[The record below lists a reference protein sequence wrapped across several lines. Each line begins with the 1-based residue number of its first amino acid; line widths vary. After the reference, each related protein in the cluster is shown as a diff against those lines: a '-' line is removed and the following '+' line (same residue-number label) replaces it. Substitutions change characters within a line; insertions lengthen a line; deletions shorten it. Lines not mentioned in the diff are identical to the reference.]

1 MKRKIVDFNT
11 GSQLIAHFTQMFA
24 VGFKFPMLCGLVLY
38 SWLTWYQL
46 QTTLTDDQVTLIL
59 MKIYASGWRF
69 LEFDPHKLVTLK
81 SAFGG
86 TFLIAISRVED
97 FPSVVRAW
105 SSFTAILVRSAW
117 LSVLIAVPATAAFV
131 WIAARF
137 GRRSKERKHQR
148 GRRLVSTRELL
159 RMVKAVNAARRAE
172 ELRTVLG
179 KAWRFARR
187 RELVDAGLDFRPF
200 SLAGIPWPWR
210 EEQTHAMLVGS
221 TGTGK
226 TVALMDLLDQVRD
239 RGHRSV
245 VFDLTGAYVAAYYDP
260 ACDTILHP
268 LDARCP
274 RWSIFDECSNPAEFM
289 AASEAL
295 IPSDGGG
302 EGQFWVQGAR
312 MLFTNMCNSLVEH
325 DMATNE
331 NLATKLMTADVETV
345 YQFVKD
351 TPAAAMSSPDS
362 PKLADSVRAVFN
374 ANAQALLYLPKEG
387 PQFSIRNWVREGKQD
402 GAILFISSRYVDL
415 PVCRQLLTLWLNS
428 AVNTLM
434 AEEPSRALKMWFLI
448 DELGALHRMP
458 ALESGM
464 RTARNFGGAFV
475 TGVHTQAKLREVY
488 GIEAAHE
495 LSSLAKTKLILGN
508 PDPDTAKWC
517 SEVMGNSEVQ
527 DMNTG
532 YSFGYSKS
540 RDSVNLSPEQREVR
554 IVMPEEIGDLDPLH
568 GYICLPGSLPPA
580 PIHLTYKMRSR
591 IAPGFVARGDFEL
604 VRGIKTLP
612 GRHEADA
619 QDWDDANDDLDTDGG
634 DGAVSD
640 ESGKGAEARLAGPKE
655 RALDRPRKPRQAGPS
670 ERGSQAML
678 DLGQGLP
685 LPSESSAI
693 GSTATAQNPSG
704 DQARSDPGLP
714 SAESDKAGDAARQ
727 AGEGQGRAHA
737 QSEGQKRSAAASKRS
752 GQRRAMIQREADGPS
767 EPQKDR
773 GPDLG
778 DFGPG

>member
-1 MKRKIVDFNT
+1 MKRNITDFNT

-24 VGFKFPMLCGLVLY
+24 VGFKVPLLCALVLY
-38 SWLTWYQL
+38 SWLVWYQL
-46 QTTLTDDQVTLIL
+46 QTLLSDDQF
-59 MKIYASGWRF
+59 YAAGWRF
-69 LEFDPHKLVTLK
+69 MEFDPQKLVTLK

-86 TFLIAISRVED
+86 SFLIAISRVED

-105 SSFTAILVRSAW
+105 GAFTAILVRSAW

-159 RMVKAVNAARRAE
+159 RMVKAVNVARRAE

-179 KAWRFARR
+179 KAWRFASRK
-187 RELVDAGLDFRPF
+187 ELASAGLDFRPF

-226 TVALMDLLDQVRD
+226 TVALMDLLDQVRT
-239 RGHRSV
+239 RGHRAV
-245 VFDLTGAYVAAYYDP
+245 VFDLTGAYVSAYYDP
-260 ACDTILHP
+260 ARDTILHP

-374 ANAQALLYLPKEG
+374 ANAQALLYLPKDG

-475 TGVHTQAKLREVY
+475 TGVHTQAKLHEVY
-488 GIEAAHE
+488 GVEAAHE

-517 SEVMGNSEVQ
+517 SEVIGNAEVQ

-540 RDSVNLSPEQREVR
+540 RDSVNLSPEKREVR

-580 PIHLTYKMRSR
+580 PVHLTYRMRPR

-604 VRGIKTLP
+604 VRGSKTFV
-612 GRHEADA
+612 GRHESDA
-619 QDWDDANDDLDTDGG
+619 RDWDDADDESDTGGG
-634 DGAVSD
+634 DGSASD
-640 ESGKGAEARLAGPKE
+640 ESGKLAEARPAGAKE
-655 RALDRPRKPRQAGPS
+655 RDLDRPRKPRQAGPR
-670 ERGSQAML
+670 EQGRQAML
-678 DLGQGLP
+678 DLDQRLP
-685 LPSESSAI
+685 LPSEGAVT
-693 GSTATAQNPSG
+693 GPTGTAQDPSG

-714 SAESDKAGDAARQ
+714 TAEPDKAGETGERQGKAR
-727 AGEGQGRAHA
+727 A
-737 QSEGQKRSAAASKRS
+737 QSDGLKRSAAASKRS
-752 GQRRAMIQREADGPS
+752 GQRRAAIQREIDGSS
-767 EPQKDR
+767 EPEKDR

>member
-1 MKRKIVDFNT
+1 MTRIITDFNT
-11 GSQLIAHFTQMFA
+11 GSQQIGHFAQMFA
-24 VGFKFPMLCGLVLY
+24 VGFKVPLLCVVVLY
-38 SWLTWYQL
+38 GWLVWSQL
-46 QTTLTDDQVTLIL
+46 GSVLGDDQFILIA
-59 MKIYASGWRF
+59 MKVYAAAWRYM
-69 LEFDPHKLVTLK
+69 EFDPHKLVTLK

-86 TFLIAISRVED
+86 TFQIAISQVEH

-105 SSFTAILVRSAW
+105 DTLTGVLVRSAW
-117 LSVLIAVPATAAFV
+117 LSALIALPATAAFV

-137 GRRSKERKHQR
+137 GRNSKARKHQR
-148 GRRLVSTRELL
+148 GRRLVSTDELL
-159 RMVKAVNAARRAE
+159 RMVTAVNRSRRAA
-172 ELRTVLG
+172 ELRAVLG
-179 KAWRFARR
+179 KAWRFASRK
-187 RELVDAGLDFRPF
+187 ELARAGLDFLPF

-226 TVALMDLLDQVRD
+226 TVALMDLLDQVRS
-239 RGHRSV
+239 RGYRSV
-245 VFDLTGAYVAAYYDP
+245 VFDLTGAYVANYYDP
-260 ACDTILHP
+260 ARDTILHP

-289 AASEAL
+289 AAAEAL

-312 MLFTNMCNSLVEH
+312 MLFTNMCNALVEH

-331 NLATKLMTADVETV
+331 HLASKLMTADVATV

-351 TPAAAMSSPDS
+351 TPAAPMSSPDS

-402 GAILFISSRYVDL
+402 GAILFISARYVDL

-458 ALESGM
+458 ALEAGM

-495 LSSLAKTKLILGN
+495 LSSLAKTKLIFGN

-517 SEVMGNSEVQ
+517 SEVIGNAEVQ

-540 RDSVNLSPEQREVR
+540 RDSVNLSPEHREMR
-554 IVMPEEIGDLDPLH
+554 IVMPETIGDLDPLH

-580 PIHLTYKMRSR
+580 PVQLAITQRAR
-591 IAPGFVARGDFEL
+591 IAPGFVARSDFEL
-604 VRGIKTLP
+604 VRGSKTFP
-612 GRHEADA
+612 GQVGHGDCEPDHADEEQA
-619 QDWDDANDDLDTDGG
+619 GEGG
-634 DGAVSD
+634 DGSAND
-640 ESGKGAEARLAGPKE
+640 ESGKGAEARPSGAKE
-655 RALDRPRKPRQAGPS
+655 RAPGRPRKPRQAGPG
-670 ERGSQAML
+670 ERHRQGML
-678 DLGQGLP
+678 DLSQGLP
-685 LPSESSAI
+685 LPADRPVV
-693 GSTATAQNPSG
+693 GTPGAAQDPLGNQARDDLALPPSG
-704 DQARSDPGLP
+704 PETAADP
-714 SAESDKAGDAARQ
+714 ARQ
-727 AGEGQGRAHA
+727 AGDGQGKARAY
-737 QSEGQKRSAAASKRS
+737 SEAQKRKEAGSKRS
-752 GQRRAMIQREADGPS
+752 IQRRATNQREIEGSS
-767 EPQKDR
+767 EPEMDR

>member
-1 MKRKIVDFNT
+1 MKRNITDFNT

-24 VGFKFPMLCGLVLY
+24 VGFKVPFLCALVLY
-38 SWLTWYQL
+38 FWLTWYQL
-46 QTTLTDDQVTLIL
+46 ESVLGDDQFILIA
-59 MKIYASGWRF
+59 MKIYAAAWRYM
-69 LEFDPHKLVTLK
+69 EFDPHKLVSLK

-86 TFLIAISRVED
+86 SLQIAISRVEN

-105 SSFTAILVRSAW
+105 DAFTAVLVRSAW
-117 LSVLIAVPATAAFV
+117 LSVLTAVPATLAFV

-137 GRRSKERKHQR
+137 GRNSKARKHQR
-148 GRRLVSTRELL
+148 GRILVTTGELL
-159 RMVKAVNAARRAE
+159 GMVKAVNRSRRAE
-172 ELRTVLG
+172 ELRTLLG
-179 KAWRFARR
+179 RAWWLAS
-187 RELVDAGLDFRPF
+187 REELSASGLEFRPF
-200 SLAGIPWPWR
+200 TLAGIPWPWR

-226 TVALMDLLDQVRD
+226 TVALMDLLDQVRS
-239 RGHRSV
+239 RGCRSV
-245 VFDLTGAYVAAYYDP
+245 VFDLTGAYVANYYDP
-260 ACDTILHP
+260 ARDTILHP

-289 AASEAL
+289 AAAEAL

-331 NLATKLMTADVETV
+331 YLASKLMTADVETV

-387 PQFSIRNWVREGKQD
+387 LQFSIRNWVRERKQD
-402 GAILFISSRYVDL
+402 GAILFISARYVDL

-434 AEEPSRALKMWFLI
+434 AEEPSRALKLWFLI

-508 PDPDTAKWC
+508 PDPDTSKWC
-517 SEVMGNSEVQ
+517 SEVIGNGEVE
-527 DMNTG
+527 DMNMG
-532 YSFGYSKS
+532 YSFGYSNS
-540 RDSVNLSPEQREVR
+540 RDSVNLSPERREVR
-554 IVMPEEIGDLDPLH
+554 IVMPEMIGDLDPLH

-580 PIHLTYKMRSR
+580 PVHLTYKHRTR
-591 IAPGFVARGDFEL
+591 VAAGFVPRGDFEL
-604 VRGIKTLP
+604 VRGSKKFP
-612 GRHEADA
+612 GHVYFDPSQ
-619 QDWDDANDDLDTDGG
+619 QDGLNSERAGEGDDGSS
-634 DGAVSD
+634 SD
-640 ESGKGAEARLAGPKE
+640 ESGKRAEARPAASKE
-655 RALDRPRKPRQAGPS
+655 RALDRPKRSRKTRSNEQRR
-670 ERGSQAML
+670 RGKV
-678 DLGQGLP
+678 DLSQGLH
-685 LPSESSAI
+685 LPAD
-693 GSTATAQNPSG
+693 GHQ
-704 DQARSDPGLP
+704 P
-714 SAESDKAGDAARQ
+714 SALDTVQSSSGAAGRGDTGSPAAEPTRGTENARQ
-727 AGEGQGRAHA
+727 TGKGKGKARN
-737 QSEGQKRSAAASKRS
+737 QSEAQHRTEMAAMRPTPRHSAVKRKIEGAAEPDKR
-752 GQRRAMIQREADGPS
+752 
-767 EPQKDR
+767 R
-773 GPDLG
+773 GLDLG
-778 DFGPG
+778 DFGPA

>member
-1 MKRKIVDFNT
+1 MKRSITDFNT

-24 VGFKFPMLCGLVLY
+24 VGFKVPVLLGLVLY

-46 QTTLTDDQVTLIL
+46 QTTLSDDQVTLIL
-59 MKIYASGWRF
+59 MKFYAAGWRF
-69 LEFDPHKLVTLK
+69 MEFDPHKLVTLK

-86 TFLIAISRVED
+86 TFQIMISQVET

-105 SSFTAILVRSAW
+105 GAFTAILIRSAW
-117 LSVLIAVPATAAFV
+117 LSVLIAVPAIVLFAWFAT
-131 WIAARF
+131 RF
-137 GRRSKERKHQR
+137 GRNSKARKHQR
-148 GRRLVSTRELL
+148 GRRLVTTRELL
-159 RMVKAVNAARRAE
+159 RMVKALNAKRRGE
-172 ELRTVLG
+172 ELRTAIG
-179 KAWRFARR
+179 KAWRFASR
-187 RELVDAGLDFRPF
+187 RELADMGLDFTPF
-200 SLAGIPWPWR
+200 TLAGIPWPWR

-226 TVALMDLLDQVRD
+226 TVALMDLLDQVRA
-239 RGHRSV
+239 RGQRSV

-260 ACDTILHP
+260 ARDTILHP

-331 NLATKLMTADVETV
+331 HLASKLMTADVETV

-387 PQFSIRNWVREGKQD
+387 PQFSIRNWVREGKRD

-434 AEEPSRALKMWFLI
+434 ADETTRELKMWFLI

-458 ALESGM
+458 ALEAGM

-488 GIEAAHE
+488 GPDSAHE
-495 LSSLAKTKLILGN
+495 LSSLAKTKLMLGN

-517 SEVMGNSEVQ
+517 SEVIGNGEVQ
-527 DMNTG
+527 DMNMG
-532 YSFGYSKS
+532 FSFGFSNS

-554 IVMPEEIGDLDPLH
+554 IVMPEMISDLDPLD

-580 PIHLTYKMRSR
+580 PIHLTYKVRAR
-591 IAPGFVARGDFEL
+591 IAAGYIPRKDFEL
-604 VRGIKTLP
+604 VRGSKTLP
-612 GRHEADA
+612 KRAEIDETDEEDVGDGEP
-619 QDWDDANDDLDTDGG
+619 DDATDQSGN
-634 DGAVSD
+634 D
-640 ESGKGAEARLAGPKE
+640 ESGRGAEAKSAGTKE
-655 RALDRPRKPRQAGPS
+655 LGLKPPSKARRQPPAAQNRQGL
-670 ERGSQAML
+670 L
-678 DLGQGLP
+678 DLSEGLP
-685 LPSESSAI
+685 PSDAK
-693 GSTATAQNPSG
+693 AQPSV
-704 DQARSDPGLP
+704 PGREP
-714 SAESDKAGDAARQ
+714 KAPAKAARDDENPTPRDGDEARQ
-727 AGEGQGRAHA
+727 TGEGQGRARQ
-737 QSEGQKRSAAASKRS
+737 QSEERKPGDAASKRAQ
-752 GQRRAMIQREADGPS
+752 QRRAVIQRDAEGLS
-767 EPQKDR
+767 EPDKDR